1 MEPGGRLIRALLTFV
16 IGGAVALVL
25 ATTALVWLLV
35 GRRHEVAPP
44 SSPLVAS
51 LPVPAGFRATAATL
65 GDGRILL
72 LGTDATNR
80 QVVVLADPRNRE
92 AVTVLTLEPR

>member
-25 ATTALVWLLV
+25 GTTALVWLLV
-35 GRRHEVAPP
+35 GRKHEVEPTR
-44 SSPLVAS
+44 SPLTAS
-51 LPVPAGFRATAATL
+51 LPVPTGFRATAAAL

-72 LGTDATNR
+72 LGTDATDK
-80 QVVVLADPRNRE
+80 QVVVLADPRNMG